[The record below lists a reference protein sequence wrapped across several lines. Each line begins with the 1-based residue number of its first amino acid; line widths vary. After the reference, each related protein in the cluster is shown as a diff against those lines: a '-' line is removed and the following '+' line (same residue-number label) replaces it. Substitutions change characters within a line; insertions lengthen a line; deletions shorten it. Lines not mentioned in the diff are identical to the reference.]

1 MAVGIVHAYSSEEGS
16 KYGVAG
22 DQLQTSSTKD
32 TKGEIRV
39 GDWYNRSGGWG
50 IYLECTDAA
59 LAREAAAWAVK
70 IANNSNYG
78 YSQGSG
84 SSDGRWS
91 GYKKIKADGFGKS
104 KGAFDCSSLVISCYI
119 LAGCPNLKATGYT
132 GSMEK
137 LLLATGKFKKYTDS
151 AHVASSKLATL
162 GGVYIKSGAHTV
174 IVTDAAAPS
183 TQAASSERYVL
194 LSGNVYVRQQ
204 PNPSG
209 KKLFVARKGE
219 KLPYVGI
226 QEADSRGCYW
236 YKVSTD
242 KGIGWIS
249 AFTGKGTKY
258 TTLI

>member
-16 KYGVAG
+16 KYGAAG
-22 DQLQTSSTKD
+22 DQLQTSSSKD
-32 TKGEIRV
+32 TKGEIRLD
-39 GDWYNRSGGWG
+39 DWYNRSGGWG
-50 IYLECTDAA
+50 VYLECTDAA
-59 LAREAAAWAVK
+59 LAKEAAAWAVK
-70 IANNSNYG
+70 IANNKNYG

-137 LLLATGKFKKYTDS
+137 LLMATGKFKKYKDS

-183 TQAASSERYVL
+183 TQTASSNKHVL
-194 LSGNVYVRQQ
+194 LSGNVWVRQT
-204 PNPSG
+204 PSPSG
-209 KKLFVARKGE
+209 KKLFIARKGE
-219 KLPYVGI
+219 KLPYMNI

-236 YKVSTD
+236 YKVDTD

-249 AFTGKGTKY
+249 AFTGKSKKY
-258 TTLI
+258 TSLV